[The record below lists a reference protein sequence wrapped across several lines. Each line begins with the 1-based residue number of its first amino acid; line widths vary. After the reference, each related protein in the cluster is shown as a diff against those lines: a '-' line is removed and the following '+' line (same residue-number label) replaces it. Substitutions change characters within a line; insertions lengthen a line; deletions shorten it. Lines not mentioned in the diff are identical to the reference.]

1 MADAKRK
8 AELYASA
15 AGLKLGS
22 VAWISEEPLYA
33 PRPMIEANS
42 FAAARAAVPISP
54 GEDTLRMQITVGFEV
69 AH

>member
-1 MADAKRK
+1 
-8 AELYASA
+8 
-15 AGLKLGS
+15 
-22 VAWISEEPLYA
+22 
-33 PRPMIEANS
+33 MIEANS